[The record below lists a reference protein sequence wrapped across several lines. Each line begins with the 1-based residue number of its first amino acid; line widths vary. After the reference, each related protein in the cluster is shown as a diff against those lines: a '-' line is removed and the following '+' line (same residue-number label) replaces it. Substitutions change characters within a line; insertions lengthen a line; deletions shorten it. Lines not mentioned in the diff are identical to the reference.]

1 MLLNELLEGL
11 NYELIQGEIDKKVDQ
26 IIYDSRIKTQ
36 NGLFVAITGYKTD
49 GHKYINAAIENGAKV
64 IIAEK
69 DVYINNQSI
78 TIVKVSD
85 SRYALA
91 CISAN
96 KYDHP
101 STKLQL
107 IGVTGTNGKTSI
119 TYLLGQILEE
129 YNHKIGIVGT
139 IENRIGKE
147 VVTAERTTPESLELQ
162 GILSK
167 MVENDITYALMEVSS
182 HALNLKRVDKCAFEL
197 GIFTNLTQDHL
208 DFHSTMDEYAKAKA
222 KLFKL
227 CKTGIINIDS
237 EYASVMMEDAA
248 CNIQTYGIDNH
259 AADYYATNIKI
270 TAKGTSYVLN
280 CKQGTFNVYVPI
292 PGKFTVYNTLA
303 VIASAAYLS
312 IPMENIINSLAH
324 ISGVPGRVQ
333 SFTSNKGY
341 TVLIDYAHTPDGLK
355 NVLEAITEFADERI
369 ITVFGCGGDRDRTK
383 RPIMGEIAAC
393 YSDYVIITSDNPRS
407 EDPIQIINEIE
418 GGVNQ
423 HTKPYEKIEDRKEA
437 IAAALKKVSKGDV
450 VLIAG
455 KGHENYQI
463 LKDKTIHFD
472 DSEIVQQI
480 IQEEQK

>member
-1 MLLNELLEGL
+1 MLINKLLEGL
-11 NYELIQGEIDKKVDQ
+11 NYELIQGDLSREIDQ
-26 IIYDSRIKTQ
+26 IIYDSRIKTK
-36 NGLFVAITGYKTD
+36 NGLFVAITGFKTD
-49 GHKYINAAIENGAKV
+49 GHQFINTAIENGAKV

-69 DVYINNQSI
+69 DVAIDNPCI
-78 TIVKVSD
+78 TVVKVSD

-96 KYDHP
+96 RYNHP
-101 STKLQL
+101 SAKLNL
-107 IGVTGTNGKTSI
+107 VGVTGTNGKTSI

-129 YNHKIGIVGT
+129 YNQKIGIIGT

-147 VVTAERTTPESLELQ
+147 VIIAERTTPESLELQ
-162 GILSK
+162 SLFSK
-167 MVENDITYALMEVSS
+167 MVENDVTYALMEVSS
-182 HALNLKRVDKCAFEL
+182 HALNLSRVEKCAFDL

-208 DFHSTMDEYAKAKA
+208 DFHSTMDEYALAKS
-222 KLFKL
+222 KLFQL

-237 EYASVMMEDAA
+237 EYASIMMKDAT
-248 CNIQTYGIDNH
+248 CTIQTYGIDNH
-259 AADYYATNIKI
+259 DADYYATDINI

-280 CKQGTFNVYVPI
+280 CEQGAFNVYVPI

-303 VIASAAYLS
+303 VIAGAAFFN
-312 IPMENIINSLAH
+312 IPMDHIITSLEH
-324 ISGVPGRVQ
+324 IKGVPGRVQ
-333 SFTSNKGY
+333 SFTSTKEY
-341 TVLIDYAHTPDGLK
+341 SVLIDYAHTPDGLK
-355 NVLEAITEFADERI
+355 NVLETITEFVDNKI
-369 ITVFGCGGDRDRTK
+369 ITVFGCGGDRDRKK
-383 RPIMGEIAAC
+383 RPIMGEIAAR

-407 EDPIQIINEIE
+407 EDPIEIINEVEVGI
-418 GGVNQ
+418 Q
-423 HTKPYEKIEDRKEA
+423 KHTKPYDKEVDRKEA
-437 IAAALKKVSKGDV
+437 IIAALKKASKGDV